1 LKKLASLLFACVMM
15 IASWPHS
22 AVRAYTPVGVLPLT
36 VIAQPF
42 NITGTSVVRFV
53 FTAPNEAL
61 LDNGNIVDVQLHRRV
76 GTRDSLR
83 SIATGA
89 AKVRV
94 IDTVSTSLRNVKRE
108 ADGRLVLNTTVSMQS
123 EAASSLT
130 FSFDGVYPVTLRIRN
145 AQTNEVIASVL
156 TFVNKRQDLVASPVP
171 ITTLIR
177 LTAKPSLSPEGIVTV
192 TDETRQKVGDF
203 VAFLATY
210 SSPLTIG
217 IEPEILS
224 ALALSDQTQD
234 AQLLTNLREQLRRFS
249 VVTSTFAISDVSMFA
264 AASLDDEFIE
274 QLRLGE
280 STLNRYLPD
289 VVIQR
294 SSWIADAPV
303 TTDGA
308 QLLRKAGI
316 VSLLLTPNAQRNTS
330 GASSPSVMTRPEGRP
345 ADYMSIVKVDSDIAT
360 ALSSSAA
367 NTSPVLF
374 AYRTAAVAA
383 ILADDLRASGQSS
396 DALRI
401 VVSSQTGE
409 LVANNALSL
418 TARAIVGANG
428 LSVVDMAAPYLVTAQ
443 TPVTT
448 FSATAPSNSQERAR
462 QITAVR
468 RDVDATASM
477 IGEADVRRDLWAH
490 LLSLGES
497 SRAGSAQRYL
507 DGLSGLL
514 VATRQAVTI
523 NTPGSITLSGRNSTI
538 RLQVRN
544 NSATALIIRLR
555 LASAKLDLDTPDRL
569 VELNPESTTEIEV
582 PAQALSNGRF
592 PISMTVTT
600 PAGNVDVVPRTTITA
615 RVNALA
621 GYGQL
626 VSISLLLVLGAW
638 WWSHW
643 RRGKV
648 GTARATTVSSQ

>member
-1 LKKLASLLFACVMM
+1 M
-15 IASWPHS
+15 ASWPHTV
-22 AVRAYTPVGVLPLT
+22 VRAYTPVGVLPLT
-36 VIAQPF
+36 VISQPF
-42 NITGTSVVRFV
+42 NITGASVVRFV

-61 LDNGNIVDVQLHRRV
+61 LDNRNIVDVQLHRRV
-76 GTRDSLR
+76 ATRDSLQ
-83 SIATGA
+83 SIATGEA
-89 AKVRV
+89 TVRV
-94 IDTVSTSLRNVKRE
+94 VDTVSTSLRNVSRD
-108 ADGRLVLNTTVSMQS
+108 ADGHLVLNTTVSMQS
-123 EAASSLT
+123 QAASSLT
-130 FSFDGVYPVTLRIRN
+130 FSFDGVYPITLRIRN
-145 AQTNEVIASVL
+145 AQTDEVISSVL
-156 TFVNKRQDLVASPVP
+156 TFVNKRQDIVSSPVP

-177 LTAKPSLSPEGIVTV
+177 LSATPSLSPEGTV
-192 TDETRQKVGDF
+192 AVSDDTRQKVRDF

-210 SSPLTIG
+210 SAPLTIG

-249 VVTSTFAISDVSMFA
+249 VVTSTFATTDVSMFA
-264 AASLDDEFIE
+264 AARLDDEFIE

-303 TTDGA
+303 TAAGA

-316 VSLLLTPNAQRNTS
+316 VSLLMMPNAQRNTS
-330 GASSPSVMTRPEGRP
+330 AAGSPAVMTRPEGRP
-345 ADYMSIVKVDSDIAT
+345 SDYMSIVKVDSDIAT
-360 ALSSSAA
+360 ALSSSSAK
-367 NTSPVLF
+367 TSPILS
-374 AYRTAAVAA
+374 AYRGAAEAA
-383 ILADDLRASGQSS
+383 LIADDLRASGQSS
-396 DALRI
+396 DGLRI

-428 LSVVDMAAPYLVTAQ
+428 LSVVDMAAPYVVTAQ
-443 TPVTT
+443 TPITT
-448 FSATAPSNSQERAR
+448 FSSTPPTNSQDRAQ
-462 QITAVR
+462 QISAAR
-468 RDVDATASM
+468 RDLDATASM
-477 IGEADVRRDLWAH
+477 IGDADVRRDLWAH
-490 LLSLGES
+490 LLSMGES

-507 DGLSGLL
+507 DGLSALL
-514 VATRQAVTI
+514 LATRQAVTI
-523 NTPGSITLSGRNSTI
+523 NTPGTITLSGRDSII

-544 NSATALIIRLR
+544 NSATSLTIRLQ
-555 LASAKLDLDTPDRL
+555 LTSAKLELDTPDRL

-600 PAGNVDVVPRTTITA
+600 PSGNVDVVARTTITA

-643 RRGKV
+643 RRGKIEA
-648 GTARATTVSSQ
+648 ARATTVSS

>member
-1 LKKLASLLFACVMM
+1 LKKLAVLLFVFV
-15 IASWPHS
+15 ITVASWPHTV
-22 AVRAYTPVGVLPLT
+22 VRAYTPVGVLPLT
-36 VIAQPF
+36 VISQPF
-42 NITGTSVVRFV
+42 NITGASVVRFV

-61 LDNGNIVDVQLHRRV
+61 LDNRNIVDVQLHRRV
-76 GTRDSLR
+76 ATRDSLQ
-83 SIATGA
+83 SIATGEA
-89 AKVRV
+89 TVRV
-94 IDTVSTSLRNVKRE
+94 VDTVSTSLRNVSRD
-108 ADGRLVLNTTVSMQS
+108 ADGHLVLNTTVSMQS
-123 EAASSLT
+123 QAASSLT
-130 FSFDGVYPVTLRIRN
+130 FSFDGVYPITLRIRN
-145 AQTNEVIASVL
+145 AQTDEVISSVL
-156 TFVNKRQDLVASPVP
+156 TFVNKRQDIVSSPVP

-177 LTAKPSLSPEGIVTV
+177 LSATPSLSPEGTV
-192 TDETRQKVGDF
+192 AVSDDTRQKVRDF

-210 SSPLTIG
+210 SAPLTIG

-249 VVTSTFAISDVSMFA
+249 VVTSTFATTDVSMFA
-264 AASLDDEFIE
+264 AARLDDEFIE

-280 STLNRYLPD
+280 STLNRYLPE

-303 TTDGA
+303 TAAGA

-316 VSLLLTPNAQRNTS
+316 VSLLMMPNAQRNTS
-330 GASSPSVMTRPEGRP
+330 AAGSPAVMTRPEGRP
-345 ADYMSIVKVDSDIAT
+345 SDYMSIVKVDSDIAT
-360 ALSSSAA
+360 ALSSSSAK
-367 NTSPVLF
+367 TSPILS
-374 AYRTAAVAA
+374 AYRGAAEAA
-383 ILADDLRASGQSS
+383 LIADDLRASGQSS
-396 DALRI
+396 DGLRI

-428 LSVVDMAAPYLVTAQ
+428 LSVVDMAAPYVVTAQ
-443 TPVTT
+443 TPITT
-448 FSATAPSNSQERAR
+448 FSSTPPTNSQDRAQ
-462 QITAVR
+462 QISAAR
-468 RDVDATASM
+468 RDLDATASM
-477 IGEADVRRDLWAH
+477 IEDADVRRDLWAH
-490 LLSLGES
+490 LLSMGES

-507 DGLSGLL
+507 DGLSALL
-514 VATRQAVTI
+514 LATRQAVTI
-523 NTPGSITLSGRNSTI
+523 NTPGTITLSGRDSII

-544 NSATALIIRLR
+544 NSATSLTIRLQ
-555 LASAKLDLDTPDRL
+555 LTSAKLELDTPDRL

-600 PAGNVDVVPRTTITA
+600 PSGNVDVVARTTITA

-643 RRGKV
+643 RRGKIEA
-648 GTARATTVSSQ
+648 ARATTVSS

>member
-1 LKKLASLLFACVMM
+1 MLLFVFV
-15 IASWPHS
+15 ITVASWPHTV
-22 AVRAYTPVGVLPLT
+22 VRAYTPVGVLPLT
-36 VIAQPF
+36 VISQPF
-42 NITGTSVVRFV
+42 NITGASVVRFV

-61 LDNGNIVDVQLHRRV
+61 LDNRNIVDVQLHRRV
-76 GTRDSLR
+76 ATRDSLQ
-83 SIATGA
+83 SIATGEA
-89 AKVRV
+89 TVRV
-94 IDTVSTSLRNVKRE
+94 VDTVSTSLRNVSRD
-108 ADGRLVLNTTVSMQS
+108 ADGHLVLNTTVSMQS
-123 EAASSLT
+123 QAASSLT
-130 FSFDGVYPVTLRIRN
+130 FSFDGVYPITLRIRN
-145 AQTNEVIASVL
+145 AQTDEVISSVL
-156 TFVNKRQDLVASPVP
+156 TFVNKRQDIVSSPVP

-177 LTAKPSLSPEGIVTV
+177 LSATPSLSPEGTVTV
-192 TDETRQKVGDF
+192 SDDTRQKVRDF

-210 SSPLTIG
+210 SAPLTIG

-249 VVTSTFAISDVSMFA
+249 VVTSTFATTDVSMFA
-264 AASLDDEFIE
+264 AARLDDEFIE

-303 TTDGA
+303 TAAGA

-316 VSLLLTPNAQRNTS
+316 VSLLMMPNAQRNTS
-330 GASSPSVMTRPEGRP
+330 AAGSPAVMTRPEGRP
-345 ADYMSIVKVDSDIAT
+345 SDYMSIVKVDSDIAT
-360 ALSSSAA
+360 ALSSSSAK
-367 NTSPVLF
+367 TSPILS
-374 AYRTAAVAA
+374 AYRGAAEAA
-383 ILADDLRASGQSS
+383 LIADDLRASGQSS
-396 DALRI
+396 DELRI

-428 LSVVDMAAPYLVTAQ
+428 LSVVDMAAPYVVTAQ
-443 TPVTT
+443 TPITT
-448 FSATAPSNSQERAR
+448 FSSTAPTNSQDRAQ
-462 QITAVR
+462 QISAAR
-468 RDVDATASM
+468 RDLDATASM
-477 IGEADVRRDLWAH
+477 IGDADVRRDLWAH
-490 LLSLGES
+490 LLSMGES

-507 DGLSGLL
+507 DGLSALL
-514 VATRQAVTI
+514 LATRQAVTI
-523 NTPGSITLSGRNSTI
+523 NTPGTITLSGRDSII

-544 NSATALIIRLR
+544 NSATSLTIRLQ
-555 LASAKLDLDTPDRL
+555 LTSAKLELDTPDRL

-582 PAQALSNGRF
+582 PAQTLSNGRF

-600 PAGNVDVVPRTTITA
+600 PSGNVDVVARTTITA

-643 RRGKV
+643 RRGKIEA
-648 GTARATTVSSQ
+648 ARATTVSS

>member
-1 LKKLASLLFACVMM
+1 LKKLAVLLFVFVITM
-15 IASWPHS
+15 ASWPHTV
-22 AVRAYTPVGVLPLT
+22 VRAYTPVGVLPLT
-36 VIAQPF
+36 VISQPF
-42 NITGTSVVRFV
+42 NITGASVVRFV

-61 LDNGNIVDVQLHRRV
+61 LDNRNIVDVQLHRRV
-76 GTRDSLR
+76 ATRDSLQ
-83 SIATGA
+83 SIATGEA
-89 AKVRV
+89 TVRV
-94 IDTVSTSLRNVKRE
+94 VDTVSTSLRNVSRD
-108 ADGRLVLNTTVSMQS
+108 ADGHLVLNTTVSMQS
-123 EAASSLT
+123 QAASSLT
-130 FSFDGVYPVTLRIRN
+130 FSFDGVYPITLRIRN
-145 AQTNEVIASVL
+145 AQTDEVISSVL
-156 TFVNKRQDLVASPVP
+156 TFVNKRQDIVSSPVP

-177 LTAKPSLSPEGIVTV
+177 LSATPSLSPEGTV
-192 TDETRQKVGDF
+192 AVSDDTRQKVRDF

-210 SSPLTIG
+210 SAPLTIG

-249 VVTSTFAISDVSMFA
+249 VVTSTFATTDVSMFA
-264 AASLDDEFIE
+264 AARLDDEFIE

-280 STLNRYLPD
+280 STLNRYLPE

-303 TTDGA
+303 TAAGA

-316 VSLLLTPNAQRNTS
+316 VSLLMMPNAQRNTS
-330 GASSPSVMTRPEGRP
+330 AAGSPAVMTRPEGRP
-345 ADYMSIVKVDSDIAT
+345 SDYMSIVKVDSDIAT
-360 ALSSSAA
+360 ALSSSSAK
-367 NTSPVLF
+367 TSPILS
-374 AYRTAAVAA
+374 AYRGAAEAA
-383 ILADDLRASGQSS
+383 LIADDLRASGQSS
-396 DALRI
+396 DGLRI

-428 LSVVDMAAPYLVTAQ
+428 LSVVDMAAPYVVTAQ
-443 TPVTT
+443 TPITT
-448 FSATAPSNSQERAR
+448 FSSTPPTNSQDRAQ
-462 QITAVR
+462 QISAAR
-468 RDVDATASM
+468 RDLDATASM
-477 IGEADVRRDLWAH
+477 IGDADVRRDLWAH
-490 LLSLGES
+490 LLSMGES

-507 DGLSGLL
+507 DGLSALL
-514 VATRQAVTI
+514 LATRQAVTI
-523 NTPGSITLSGRNSTI
+523 NTPGTITLSGRDSII

-544 NSATALIIRLR
+544 NSATSLTIRLQ
-555 LASAKLDLDTPDRL
+555 LTSAKLELDTPDRL

-600 PAGNVDVVPRTTITA
+600 PSGNVDVVARTTITA

-643 RRGKV
+643 RRGKIEA
-648 GTARATTVSSQ
+648 ARATTVSS

>member
-1 LKKLASLLFACVMM
+1 LKKLAVLLFVFVITM
-15 IASWPHS
+15 ASWPHTV
-22 AVRAYTPVGVLPLT
+22 VRAYTPVGVLPLT
-36 VIAQPF
+36 VISQPF
-42 NITGTSVVRFV
+42 NITGASVVRFV

-61 LDNGNIVDVQLHRRV
+61 LDNRNIVDVQLHRRV
-76 GTRDSLR
+76 ATRDSLQ
-83 SIATGA
+83 SIATGEA
-89 AKVRV
+89 TVRV
-94 IDTVSTSLRNVKRE
+94 VDTVSTSLRNVSRD
-108 ADGRLVLNTTVSMQS
+108 ADGHLVLNTTVSMQS
-123 EAASSLT
+123 QAASSLT
-130 FSFDGVYPVTLRIRN
+130 FSFDGVYPITLRIRN
-145 AQTNEVIASVL
+145 AQTDEVISSVL
-156 TFVNKRQDLVASPVP
+156 TFVNKRQDIVSSPVP

-177 LTAKPSLSPEGIVTV
+177 LSATPSLSPEGTVTV
-192 TDETRQKVGDF
+192 SDDTRQKVRDF
-203 VAFLATY
+203 VAFLTTY
-210 SSPLTIG
+210 SSPLTSG

-249 VVTSTFAISDVSMFA
+249 VVTSTFATTDVSMFA
-264 AASLDDEFIE
+264 AARLDDEFIE

-294 SSWIADAPV
+294 SSWIAEAPV
-303 TTDGA
+303 TAAGA

-316 VSLLLTPNAQRNTS
+316 VSLLMMPNAQRNTS
-330 GASSPSVMTRPEGRP
+330 AAGSPAVMTRPEGRP
-345 ADYMSIVKVDSDIAT
+345 SDYMSIVKVDSDIAT
-360 ALSSSAA
+360 ALSSSSAK
-367 NTSPVLF
+367 TSPILS
-374 AYRTAAVAA
+374 AYRGAAEAA
-383 ILADDLRASGQSS
+383 LIADDLRASGQSS
-396 DALRI
+396 DELRI

-428 LSVVDMAAPYLVTAQ
+428 LSVVDMAAPYVVTAQ
-443 TPVTT
+443 TPITT
-448 FSATAPSNSQERAR
+448 FSSTPPTNSQDRAQ
-462 QITAVR
+462 QISAAR
-468 RDVDATASM
+468 RDLDATASM
-477 IGEADVRRDLWAH
+477 IGDADVRRDLWAH
-490 LLSLGES
+490 LLSMGES

-507 DGLSGLL
+507 DGLSALL
-514 VATRQAVTI
+514 LATRQAVTI
-523 NTPGSITLSGRNSTI
+523 NTPGTITLSGRDSII

-544 NSATALIIRLR
+544 NSATSLTIRLQ
-555 LASAKLDLDTPDRL
+555 LTSAKLELDTPDRL

-600 PAGNVDVVPRTTITA
+600 PSGNVDVVARTTITA

-643 RRGKV
+643 RRGKIEA
-648 GTARATTVSSQ
+648 ARATTVSS

>member
-1 LKKLASLLFACVMM
+1 M
-15 IASWPHS
+15 ASWPHTV
-22 AVRAYTPVGVLPLT
+22 VRAYTPVGVLPLT
-36 VIAQPF
+36 VISQPF
-42 NITGTSVVRFV
+42 NITGASVVRFV

-61 LDNGNIVDVQLHRRV
+61 LDNRNIVDVQLHRRV
-76 GTRDSLR
+76 ATRDSLQ
-83 SIATGA
+83 SIATGEA
-89 AKVRV
+89 TVRV
-94 IDTVSTSLRNVKRE
+94 VDTVSTSLRNVSRD
-108 ADGRLVLNTTVSMQS
+108 ADGHLVLNTTVSMQS
-123 EAASSLT
+123 QAASSLT
-130 FSFDGVYPVTLRIRN
+130 FSFDGVYPITLRIRN
-145 AQTNEVIASVL
+145 AQTDEVISSVL
-156 TFVNKRQDLVASPVP
+156 TFVNKRQDIVSSPVP

-177 LTAKPSLSPEGIVTV
+177 LSATPSLSPEGTVTV
-192 TDETRQKVGDF
+192 SDDTRQKVRDF
-203 VAFLATY
+203 VAFLTTY
-210 SSPLTIG
+210 SAPLTIG

-249 VVTSTFAISDVSMFA
+249 VVTSTFATTDVSMFA
-264 AASLDDEFIE
+264 AARLDDEFIE

-303 TTDGA
+303 TAAGA

-316 VSLLLTPNAQRNTS
+316 VSLLMMPNAQRNTS
-330 GASSPSVMTRPEGRP
+330 AAGSPAVMTRPEGRP
-345 ADYMSIVKVDSDIAT
+345 SDYMSIVKVDSDIAT
-360 ALSSSAA
+360 ALSSSSAK
-367 NTSPVLF
+367 TSPILS
-374 AYRTAAVAA
+374 AYRGAAEAA
-383 ILADDLRASGQSS
+383 LIADDLRASGQSS
-396 DALRI
+396 DELRI

-428 LSVVDMAAPYLVTAQ
+428 LSVVDMAAPYVVTAQ
-443 TPVTT
+443 TPITT
-448 FSATAPSNSQERAR
+448 FSSTPPTNSQDRAQ
-462 QITAVR
+462 QISAAR
-468 RDVDATASM
+468 RDLDATASM
-477 IGEADVRRDLWAH
+477 IGDADVRRDLWAH
-490 LLSLGES
+490 LLSMGES

-507 DGLSGLL
+507 DGLSALL
-514 VATRQAVTI
+514 LATRQAVTI
-523 NTPGSITLSGRNSTI
+523 NTPGTITLSGRDSII

-544 NSATALIIRLR
+544 NSATSLTIRLQ
-555 LASAKLDLDTPDRL
+555 LTSAKLELDTPDRL

-600 PAGNVDVVPRTTITA
+600 PSGNVDVVARTTITA

-643 RRGKV
+643 RRGKIEA
-648 GTARATTVSSQ
+648 ARATTVSS

>member
-1 LKKLASLLFACVMM
+1 
-15 IASWPHS
+15 
-22 AVRAYTPVGVLPLT
+22 
-36 VIAQPF
+36 
-42 NITGTSVVRFV
+42 
-53 FTAPNEAL
+53 
-61 LDNGNIVDVQLHRRV
+61 
-76 GTRDSLR
+76 
-83 SIATGA
+83 
-89 AKVRV
+89 VRV
-94 IDTVSTSLRNVKRE
+94 VDTVSTSLRNVSRD
-108 ADGRLVLNTTVSMQS
+108 ADGHLVLNTTVSMQS
-123 EAASSLT
+123 QAASSLT
-130 FSFDGVYPVTLRIRN
+130 FSFDGVYPITLRIRN
-145 AQTNEVIASVL
+145 AQTDEVISSVL
-156 TFVNKRQDLVASPVP
+156 TFVNKRQDIVSSPVP

-177 LTAKPSLSPEGIVTV
+177 LSATPSLSPEGTV
-192 TDETRQKVGDF
+192 AVSDDTRQKVRDF

-210 SSPLTIG
+210 SAPLTIG

-249 VVTSTFAISDVSMFA
+249 VVTSTFATTDVSMFA
-264 AASLDDEFIE
+264 AARLDDEFIE

-280 STLNRYLPD
+280 STLNRYLPE

-303 TTDGA
+303 TAAGA

-316 VSLLLTPNAQRNTS
+316 VSLLMMPNAQRNTS
-330 GASSPSVMTRPEGRP
+330 AAGSPAVMTRPEGRP
-345 ADYMSIVKVDSDIAT
+345 SDYMSIVKVDSDIAT
-360 ALSSSAA
+360 ALSSSSAK
-367 NTSPVLF
+367 TSPILS
-374 AYRTAAVAA
+374 AYRGAAEAA
-383 ILADDLRASGQSS
+383 LIADDLRASGQSS
-396 DALRI
+396 DGLRI

-428 LSVVDMAAPYLVTAQ
+428 LSVVDMAAPYVVTAQ
-443 TPVTT
+443 TPITT
-448 FSATAPSNSQERAR
+448 FSSTPPTNSQDRAQ
-462 QITAVR
+462 QISAAR
-468 RDVDATASM
+468 RDLDATASM
-477 IGEADVRRDLWAH
+477 IEDADVRRDLWAH
-490 LLSLGES
+490 LLSMGES

-507 DGLSGLL
+507 DGLSALL
-514 VATRQAVTI
+514 LATRQAVTI
-523 NTPGSITLSGRNSTI
+523 NTPGTITLSGRDSII

-544 NSATALIIRLR
+544 NSATSLTIRLQ
-555 LASAKLDLDTPDRL
+555 LTSAKLELDTPDRL

-600 PAGNVDVVPRTTITA
+600 PSGNVDVVARTTITA

-643 RRGKV
+643 RRGKIEA
-648 GTARATTVSSQ
+648 ARATTVSS